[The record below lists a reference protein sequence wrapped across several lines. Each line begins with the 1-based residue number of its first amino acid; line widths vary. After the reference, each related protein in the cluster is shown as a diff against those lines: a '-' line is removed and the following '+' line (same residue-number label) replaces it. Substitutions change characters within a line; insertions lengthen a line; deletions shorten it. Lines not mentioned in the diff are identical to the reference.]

1 MSVGLFARVDQWL
14 WNSSLEGKSRVWR
27 VLQRVGQV
35 AWYSV
40 ASALENR
47 LPFQASALTFTTLL
61 GMVPALALVF
71 ALAKGFGFAES
82 LRNLLIESL
91 SDYQRDIFDRVLGY
105 VENTKVGTLGAVG
118 LLLTLVTVITTI
130 ASVED
135 TFNHIWH
142 VREQRPWSRRFTD
155 YLSILVVV
163 PLLVLAGSVM
173 WAGLASTAFISWLQ
187 EVAVV
192 GEITRFSM
200 RFVPLLALCAA
211 FTFLYTYLP
220 NTRVPVRS
228 ALIAAAVTSVLW
240 WAVQTIYIKF
250 QVGVAKYNAIYGG
263 FASLPLFMVW
273 LQVSW
278 TIVLFGGQ
286 LAHAHSL
293 CSKTASPPK
302 KIAVLSPLET
312 EIVGLR
318 LVELVA
324 KRFDAGQPLPTVE
337 SAATVLGAP
346 RQAFDHVLEAL
357 AHAGVLVIER
367 ETGIIRPSRSL
378 DRITL
383 ADVVLALR
391 NPSSAHASN
400 ALASLLHET
409 EQERLRRLA
418 SVNLLELVRKPPE

>member
-35 AWYSV
+35 AWYSL

-192 GEITRFSM
+192 GDITRFFM
-200 RFVPLLALCAA
+200 RFIPLLALCAA

-220 NTRVPVRS
+220 NTRVSVRS

-286 LAHAHSL
+286 LAYAYSL
-293 CSKTASPPK
+293 CSKTANPPK

-337 SAATVLGAP
+337 SAATVLGVP
-346 RQAFDHVLEAL
+346 RRGFDHILDAL
-357 AHAGVLVIER
+357 AHAGLLVIEK
-367 ETGIIRPSRSL
+367 ETRIIRPSRSL

-400 ALASLLHET
+400 ALASLLYET